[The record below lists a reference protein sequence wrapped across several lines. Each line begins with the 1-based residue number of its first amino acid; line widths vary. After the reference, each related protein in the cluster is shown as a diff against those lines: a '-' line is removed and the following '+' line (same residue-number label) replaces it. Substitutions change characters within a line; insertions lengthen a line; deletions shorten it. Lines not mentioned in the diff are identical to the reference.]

1 MATRFLGRV
10 DPSRLGSLVLT
21 AALVGLFAGL
31 CAATFGR
38 IAGEPAIR
46 DAIAIEEANAAAAGD
61 ADVDGEHTGGHDAE
75 EASVSRADQSG
86 IGLFGAYS
94 ITGAAFGAL
103 LGLVTHGLRRGRP
116 EIQRR
121 VYLAGAILA
130 GGFTLGPWFKYPPN
144 PPAVGDPDTL
154 ARRQSLY
161 VAMICITIGVGLV
174 ATIVARR
181 LRAMGWDEHRRIP
194 AVVASVVVP
203 LGLAV
208 GLLPPAP
215 DPITVPAT
223 LLWRFRVASLGGNL
237 TMWVVLTLGVAWVAT
252 EAVRRRADEHSAPV
266 AAGVA

>member
-1 MATRFLGRV
+1 MATKLLGRV

-21 AALVGLFAGL
+21 AAVVGLLAGL

-46 DAIAIEEANAAAAGD
+46 DAIAIEEANAAANPEP
-61 ADVDGEHTGGHDAE
+61 EHTGHEAE

-86 IGLFGAYS
+86 AGLFGAYAL
-94 ITGAAFGAL
+94 TGAAFGAL
-103 LGLVTHGLRRGRP
+103 LGLVAHGLRRGRP
-116 EIQRR
+116 EVQRR
-121 VYLAGAILA
+121 IYLAGAILA
-130 GGFTLGPWFKYPPN
+130 GGFTLGPWVKYPPN

-161 VAMICITIGVGLV
+161 VAMICITVGVGLV

-181 LRAMGWDEHRRIP
+181 LRALGWDEHRRIP
-194 AVVASVVVP
+194 AVVASVVLP

-215 DPITVPAT
+215 DPIAVPAT
-223 LLWRFRVASLGGNL
+223 LLWRFRLASLGGNL
-237 TMWVVLTLGVAWVAT
+237 TLWAVLTLGVGYVAT
-252 EAVRRRADEHSAPV
+252 EAVRRRAEAHSVPV
-266 AAGVA
+266 AAGVS